1 MKPSSAGRTRASEV
15 LWELEEILS
24 NRGDDYGTP
33 EENFQRIANV
43 WSDWLGI
50 TIDSKDVG
58 VMLILLKIA
67 RLRNRPDH
75 YDSLIDIA
83 GYAVATIE
91 AANLKPKPEKD

>member
-1 MKPSSAGRTRASEV
+1 MKASEV

>member
-1 MKPSSAGRTRASEV
+1 MKMSEV
-15 LWELEEILS
+15 LWTLDDTL
-24 NRGDDYGTP
+24 NTRGDDYGTP
-33 EENFQRIANV
+33 EENFQRIANA

-58 VMLILLKIA
+58 VMLIMLKLA

-75 YDSLIDIA
+75 YDSFIDIA

-91 AANLKPKPEKD
+91 AANLEPKPEKE